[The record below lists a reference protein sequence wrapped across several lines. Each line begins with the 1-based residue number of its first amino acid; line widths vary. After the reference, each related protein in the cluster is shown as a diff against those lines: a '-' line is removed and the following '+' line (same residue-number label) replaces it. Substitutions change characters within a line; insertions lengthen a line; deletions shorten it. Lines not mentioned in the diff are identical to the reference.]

1 MTTTTTVVETV
12 KNVLNE
18 ANPNKIADAL
28 AKIDLGS
35 MFTAVEYDTGTIT
48 AVAAVPI
55 PGNGALLVQSARVV
69 TSGTA
74 ASVGTYLAGDSA
86 VTPLLPPGGASTAV
100 GIAALA
106 VDGKTITFPNTV
118 TRAII
123 RYIPNPAVALTDKF
137 AIG

>member
-1 MTTTTTVVETV
+1 MPTTTTAVETL
-12 KNVLNE
+12 KTVLNE
-18 ANPNKIADAL
+18 ANPNRIADAL
-28 AKIDLGS
+28 AKIDLGT

-48 AVAAVPI
+48 GVAGVTI

-69 TSGTA
+69 TSGTG

-100 GIAALA
+100 GIAALS

-118 TRAII
+118 TRAVI
-123 RYIPNPAVALTDKF
+123 RYVPNTVVALTEKF
-137 AIG
+137 ASV